1 MCLLYQ
7 IQNLLQ
13 AFSSY
18 FLKDLAIFP
27 VFCRPEPKGDRLMR
41 YFLTL
46 PLILGGRVGKSP
58 VPLED
63 LSADY
68 SLEQT
73 KKQRCGP

>member
-1 MCLLYQ
+1 M
-7 IQNLLQ
+7 
-13 AFSSY
+13 
-18 FLKDLAIFP
+18 P
-27 VFCRPEPKGDRLMR
+27 

-58 VPLED
+58 VLLED
-63 LSADY
+63 LPADY